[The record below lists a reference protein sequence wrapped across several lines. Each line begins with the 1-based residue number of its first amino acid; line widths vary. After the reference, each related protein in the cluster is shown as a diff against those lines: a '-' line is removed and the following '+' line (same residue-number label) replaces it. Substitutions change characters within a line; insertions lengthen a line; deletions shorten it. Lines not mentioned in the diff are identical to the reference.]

1 METFEIE
8 VGEEQVADEP
18 RDDGSERAP
27 AVVGANPVRQKERLN
42 FAHGTQSTAGH
53 FGYTPGKHE
62 DPELDRQFG
71 LRDLPR
77 GAFLGLVEISGTTQ
91 LNAERWERLR
101 KYHLSGENFQ
111 VGVFAWTLANP
122 RRLIEPILAPGSLR
136 LFQVDKQLSQRLTSM
151 LE

>member
-1 METFEIE
+1 MNLVTT
-8 VGEEQVADEP
+8 AL
-18 RDDGSERAP
+18 S
-27 AVVGANPVRQKERLN
+27 VRQPWSELILSGRKTLELRAWDTEYRGPLWIH
-42 FAHGTQSTAGH
+42 A
-53 FGYTPGKHE
+53 GKHE